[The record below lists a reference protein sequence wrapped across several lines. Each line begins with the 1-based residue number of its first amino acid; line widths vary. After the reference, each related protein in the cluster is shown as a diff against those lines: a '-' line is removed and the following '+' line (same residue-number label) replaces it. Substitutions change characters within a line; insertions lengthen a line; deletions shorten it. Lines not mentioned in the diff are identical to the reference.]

1 MSAPTPVAAGQ
12 RSAPVAAT
20 WRNAVL
26 AVVLGMLGALVALLL
41 LPPAQVDVGPAVLQ
55 LSARPTTSL
64 SAGTTADLGSLG
76 RVVLDTHAGP
86 VSLRLRMQE
95 VHPDVM
101 TAALT
106 SGSDVTVP
114 AFDAD
119 ALRAGAVRYGVVAVL
134 IGVAAGAGVAIVVLR
149 RGSAA
154 GWGALGGLVLTVGL
168 ACVTAATFRAEPP
181 DSVRFEGALA
191 VAPALYGDVTVRYED
206 FVSQVGDLTTDFA
219 ALQQRVAAGV
229 PLDAVA
235 GPGEGGDAEPA
246 RPTEPADATEPVR
259 MLVISDLHLNAAGQ
273 AMAVQLARSYDVDL
287 VVNLGDDTDWG
298 SEVESDSVLG
308 QQQFGVPYLWI
319 RGNHDSRT
327 TQSDIASS
335 GATVLDD
342 DVVTVAGLR
351 FYGIGDPTFTPQKT
365 QDVIDAGEQR
375 FKQDWSQREF
385 LPRYREAVDASGDID
400 VVLVHDQTM
409 AEALLATYDPES
421 GENDGENTQG
431 ATETPAESAV
441 SLPGLVL
448 SGHVHRFVAGAVGN
462 TRLIEMGSTGGAG
475 LRSFDSPAGSNP
487 NQAGIVYLDRETGR
501 AIGYDLFTF
510 RPLDENRFT
519 MQREV
524 FDSPEVTSEP

>member
-1 MSAPTPVAAGQ
+1 MSTPTPVEGGQ

-20 WRNAVL
+20 WRSAVL
-26 AVVLGMLGALVALLL
+26 AVVLGMLGGLAALLL

-76 RVVLDTHAGP
+76 RVVLDTHTGP

-149 RGSAA
+149 RGSAS
-154 GWGALGGLVLTVGL
+154 GWGAFGGLVLTVGL
-168 ACVTAATFRAEPP
+168 ASVTAATFRAEPP

-235 GPGEGGDAEPA
+235 GPGETADA
-246 RPTEPADATEPVR
+246 EPADATEPVR

-298 SEVESDSVLG
+298 TEVESDRVLG

-351 FYGIGDPTFTPQKT
+351 FYGIGDPTFTPQKS

-375 FKQDWSQREF
+375 FKQDWSEREF
-385 LPRYREAVDASGDID
+385 LPRYREVVDASGDID
-400 VVLVHDQTM
+400 VVLVHDKTM
-409 AEALLATYDPES
+409 AEALLATYDPEA
-421 GENDGENTQG
+421 GEDDGGDAEG
-431 ATETPAESAV
+431 ITEAPGESAV
-441 SLPGLVL
+441 RLPGLVV
-448 SGHVHRFVAGAVGN
+448 SGHVHRFDERAVGN
-462 TRLIEMGSTGGAG
+462 TRLIQMGSTGGAG
-475 LRSFDSPAGSNP
+475 LRSFDSPEGSNP

-524 FDSPEVTSEP
+524 FDSPKVTSEP